1 MMLSHFLTA
10 SSSPFGLWQRSSRQ
24 SGHTWQSPSIPSMTS
39 TTTSSC
45 LSMVSIL
52 FCETSSNSSPRSGS
66 VTFKNLSQNIWCGR
80 NLAFSTAL
88 PAIIVALRPL
98 YGYLPERMIA
108 CLVTRKWQRFIF
120 YPPPISIFY
129 YCSNSWIF
137 WPMVSINCVLSSK
150 YLSKKEIEQYWTHIE
165 IIISNI

>member
-10 SSSPFGLWQRSSRQ
+10 SSSPFGFWQRSSQQ
-24 SGHTWQSPSIPSMTS
+24 SGHTRQIPSIPSMTS

-52 FCETSSNSSPRSGS
+52 ICETCLNSSPRSGS

-80 NLAFSTAL
+80 NLAFSIA
-88 PAIIVALRPL
+88 PPVIIIALRPL
-98 YGYLPERMIA
+98 YGYLSECMIVG
-108 CLVTRKWQRFIF
+108 LVTRQWQR
-120 YPPPISIFY
+120 SIIY

-137 WPMVSINCVLSSK
+137 WLLVSIGCDFIVS
-150 YLSKKEIEQYWTHIE
+150 IPF
-165 IIISNI
+165 